1 VSQVTVKPTMSG
13 SPYKKPQGSSSQLT
27 KNRLASVSNP
37 AHTSEEVERLKVKIT
52 VFYIYMLDIIY
63 VNLCNTKSF
72 CLRSFYMIAVYN
84 QV

>member
-1 VSQVTVKPTMSG
+1 MSG

-52 VFYIYMLDIIY
+52 HIYIKDIICI
-63 VNLCNTKSF
+63 NLCNTKSF
-72 CLRSFYMIAVYN
+72 CLRPLYGDCGL
-84 QV
+84 